1 MGPCTGLRQIK
12 SIEKGT
18 KRQTQEE
25 VYGLHA
31 ELYAY
36 RIDLLVFHQI

>member
-1 MGPCTGLRQIK
+1 MGSCIGLRQIK
-12 SIEKGT
+12 RIEKET